1 MFDRLRAKPPPIE
14 EVRSPM
20 SRSILSVARVIR
32 SKNSGPFELTLDI
45 MFKRRKDFELFR
57 RKGIIS
63 KRRMAALYK
72 VAPSDILKIIY
83 FEPCDAI
90 KVTMRRRVPS
100 GSLGDTDIYGAQ
112 QHAPLLGLR
121 F

>member
-1 MFDRLRAKPPPIE
+1 M
-14 EVRSPM
+14 V
-20 SRSILSVARVIR
+20 RSILSVARVIR

-45 MFKRRKDFELFR
+45 LFKHRKDFELFR

-72 VAPSDILKIIY
+72 TTEADILKIIY
-83 FEPCDAI
+83 FEPSDAI
-90 KVTMRRRVPS
+90 KITMRRRVPS

-112 QHAPLLGLR
+112 QHAPLLSLT